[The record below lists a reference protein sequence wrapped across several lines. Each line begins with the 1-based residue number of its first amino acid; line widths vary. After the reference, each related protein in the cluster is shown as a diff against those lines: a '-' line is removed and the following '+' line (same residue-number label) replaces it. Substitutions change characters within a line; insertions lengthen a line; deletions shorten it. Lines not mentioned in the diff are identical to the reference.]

1 MSRGFVFSTWNQQT
15 FWRHGGG
22 LPCTF
27 PDNLIWHVEFGS
39 TMSSLCTALDL
50 PQNGGITSGSDV
62 FFVVFWTLHVM
73 QSIWWWCLWTRRS
86 NVVFETHLLHARHL
100 QVNLDSCGATLF
112 SWMCMSFVNNNN
124 KPIYF
129 SAKLCF
135 AFFWKLHD
143 VFEKFVNEEN
153 VFGVWSYLRMFWKW
167 WWIQLTWI
175 HQCEAECFW
184 CVWNLCDS
192 AAMFKTGQVQ
202 EDQHSTV
209 HAAWTA
215 NLLCSRRF
223 LCGKELSDWCSESRC
238 FGVLCFLFK
247 HSTWRRPT
255 PLRAFATSGCN

>member
-1 MSRGFVFSTWNQQT
+1 
-15 FWRHGGG
+15 
-22 LPCTF
+22 
-27 PDNLIWHVEFGS
+27 
-39 TMSSLCTALDL
+39 
-50 PQNGGITSGSDV
+50 
-62 FFVVFWTLHVM
+62 M

-100 QVNLDSCGATLF
+100 QVNLDGCGATLF
-112 SWMCMSFVNNNN
+112 FLDVHVVCQQQQTNLFFCQTAFCIFLEAAW
-124 KPIYF
+124 
-129 SAKLCF
+129 CF
-135 AFFWKLHD
+135 WEVCGRRERFWNLWW
-143 VFEKFVNEEN
+143 
-153 VFGVWSYLRMFWKW
+153 VWSYLRMFWKW
-167 WWIQLTWI
+167 WWIQPTWI

-238 FGVLCFLFK
+238 FGVLCFCLN
-247 HSTWRRPT
+247 TRRGGGRPHCVR
-255 PLRAFATSGCN
+255 LRLVVVIRSVWNFAW